1 MLSVLYVDDEP
12 GLLEVAR
19 LFLEYSGEFRVTTS
33 ISAQK
38 ALDSPE
44 IQSYDAIISDYQ
56 MPGMDGIAF
65 LKTVRQRSPDIPF
78 ILFTGRGREEVVIEA
93 INNGADFYLQKGGD
107 PKAQFA
113 ELTHKIRQAV
123 ARRQAECSLL
133 DSERRLSDIINFL
146 PDATF
151 AIDKTGTV
159 IAWNRAMEEMTGT
172 GASDVLGRGNYIYG
186 RAFYGEARPML
197 IDLVLDCDEQ
207 FEQKEYS
214 YTQRDGTTL
223 TAETIRK
230 NHDGT
235 QVYLWGKASR
245 LYDKN
250 GNLTGAIESVRDI
263 TERKHLQTDL
273 ERKHGELQASY
284 EQLTA
289 AEEELREQY
298 EELVKSGQQIRTN
311 EERFIMAQDV
321 GHTGSWEYNLVT
333 RELWVSSEGLHIFGF
348 MSEDGNIRIDDIY
361 ACIPEQERVRQA
373 FTDLIT
379 KGQEYNLEFSINP
392 ADGSAP
398 RTVHS
403 VARLDKDAGGKPLR
417 VICVSQDITER
428 KKTETA
434 LQAVSTE
441 LQQIFR
447 NMINAFV
454 VWESVFDENGTY
466 VSFRFGWFNDA
477 YARIAKVKYEDVR
490 GKDVFEVWPATERSW
505 VEVYGSVATSGI
517 PRVFDMYHEP
527 TKGWYH
533 CNAYRPTGSPEQV
546 CVIFEDITE
555 RRKDEEELR
564 SAYEQLTA
572 AEEELRSQY
581 EELSVTEQ
589 RVRESEQR
597 FRGLIQNSS
606 DMIRILDRN
615 GLIAYSSP
623 STLRLVG
630 YDPANLLGKDPLD
643 YVHPHDR
650 ERVKEALGKV
660 FDKTNPGTPTE
671 YRIRHRDGHYIDV
684 ESIASNQL
692 DTPGIDGVVATTR
705 PIAERKKGEIL
716 LREWES
722 KFTNV
727 FRSSPVALTLVSATD
742 GTFVDIND
750 TFGKNSGYSRDEV
763 VGRTAEMLGFFTDN
777 SEYGRFISC
786 LRDKRAVQGMELKC
800 RIKNGE
806 IRTCRFSSGIIMMD
820 GIPHI
825 LSSVE
830 DFTEHRNAEEALL
843 KSRQQLE
850 DAMELAHL
858 VNWEYDLRS
867 GTLTFDNRFYALCGT
882 SAEREGGSRMSTE
895 TYAREFVHPDD
906 RHTVADEMEKASKS
920 TDPDY
925 VSRREHRIVRRD
937 GEIRHVLTLI
947 RLMRS
952 TEGRVIKVY
961 GTIQDFTDQK
971 RAEEALRESE
981 ERFRG
986 MAERSSDL
994 ILILSK
1000 EMSPT
1005 YVSPSARSI
1014 IGYDPEELVGKSPE
1028 FAMATIFSQAGPDV
1042 MKAAGTI
1049 MKGNLVE
1056 NTELRVRRKDGAL
1069 IYVNMHAVPV
1079 LQEGV
1084 LAGVQVSMRDIT
1096 AGKKAELALLES
1108 EEKFRSFVENAN
1120 EIVFSLTPDGTF
1132 TYVSPNWTELLGHDT
1147 RDVIGRPAAEYIH
1160 PDDFPRNRDFFFQA
1174 VTTGKKMSGIEYR
1187 IRHKDGTWLWHSQ
1200 SISPVRDTGG
1210 RVITIQGICHD
1221 ITERRQAEEALRQAQ
1236 KKLSLLSSIT
1246 RHDISNQLLVLNGFI
1261 GLLHKKIPDPSYEE
1275 YFSRITKAGNQ
1286 ILGMI
1291 KFTREY
1297 EKIGVHTPVW
1307 QVLATVVDDA
1317 GKGILPGQVTLK
1329 TDIHAGTEVFADPLI
1344 VKAFFNLLDNSVR
1357 HGQRVTEI
1365 RVSTH
1370 TSGGDLVV
1378 VWEDNG
1384 VGIAMEEK
1392 EQIFERG
1399 FGKNTGLGM
1408 FLVREILSLTGIT
1421 ITETGEPGT
1430 GARFEIVVPDGT
1442 WREAGNGRTGER
1454 EYQDRY

>member
-1 MLSVLYVDDEP
+1 MLSILYVDDEP

-19 LFLEYSGEFRVTTS
+19 LFLEHSGEFRVTTS

-65 LKTVRQRSPDIPF
+65 LKAVRQRSPDIPF

-113 ELTHKIRQAV
+113 ELMHKIRQAV
-123 ARRQAECSLL
+123 ARRHAERSLL

-151 AIDKTGTV
+151 AIDNAGNV

-172 GASDVLGRGNYIYG
+172 DASEVLGRGNYIYG
-186 RAFYGEARPML
+186 RAFYGETRPML
-197 IDLVLDCDEQ
+197 IDLVLVSDER
-207 FEQKEYS
+207 FEQEEYS
-214 YTQRDGTTL
+214 NTQRDGTTL

-230 NHDGT
+230 KQDGT
-235 QVYLWGKASR
+235 PVHFWGKASR

-250 GNLTGAIESVRDI
+250 GNLVGAIESVRDI
-263 TERKHLQTDL
+263 TERRQN
-273 ERKHGELQASY
+273 ENELH
-284 EQLTA
+284 
-289 AEEELREQY
+289 
-298 EELVKSGQQIRTN
+298 
-311 EERFIMAQDV
+311 M
-321 GHTGSWEYNLVT
+321 
-333 RELWVSSEGLHIFGF
+333 
-348 MSEDGNIRIDDIY
+348 
-361 ACIPEQERVRQA
+361 
-373 FTDLIT
+373 
-379 KGQEYNLEFSINP
+379 
-392 ADGSAP
+392 
-398 RTVHS
+398 
-403 VARLDKDAGGKPLR
+403 
-417 VICVSQDITER
+417 
-428 KKTETA
+428 
-434 LQAVSTE
+434 VSTE

-466 VSFRFGWFNDA
+466 VSFRFGRFNDA

-533 CNAYRPTGSPEQV
+533 CNAYRPTSSPAQV

-555 RRKDEEELR
+555 RRKEEEELR
-564 SAYEQLTA
+564 EAYEQLTIT
-572 AEEELRSQY
+572 EEELRNQY

-597 FRGLIQNSS
+597 FRSLIQNSS

-623 STLRLVG
+623 STLRIFG
-630 YDPANLLGKDPLD
+630 YDPADLIGKDPLD
-643 YVHPHDR
+643 YVHPDDR
-650 ERVKEALGKV
+650 KPVKDAIGEV
-660 FDKTNPGTPTE
+660 YSRTSPGIPTE
-671 YRIRHRDGHYIDV
+671 YRIRHHDGHYVDV

-692 DTPGIDGVVATTR
+692 DTPGIEGVVATTR
-705 PIAERKKGEIL
+705 PITERKAAQSAMQAVVGSMVGVTGLNSLRKITENICSWLGADCVMVGEIQPDGETVRVL
-716 LREWES
+716 AMRLDGKNIDDFSYTLKGTPCENVAEKGFCLYPDNAIQLFPESRDLVELNIRGYIGTPLRNSEGEVSGILCALS
-722 KFTNV
+722 KSPIQ
-727 FRSSPVALTLVSATD
+727 SSPS
-742 GTFVDIND
+742 
-750 TFGKNSGYSRDEV
+750 
-763 VGRTAEMLGFFTDN
+763 
-777 SEYGRFISC
+777 
-786 LRDKRAVQGMELKC
+786 VQGIMDIIAVKAAAEIERIQIEREL
-800 RIKNGE
+800 RKN
-806 IRTCRFSSGIIMMD
+806 
-820 GIPHI
+820 
-825 LSSVE
+825 
-830 DFTEHRNAEEALL
+830 
-843 KSRQQLE
+843 RQQLE

-858 VNWEYDLRS
+858 VNWEYDLKTGMLS
-867 GTLTFDNRFYALCGT
+867 FDDRFYALCGT
-882 SAEREGGSRMSTE
+882 TANREGGSRMSAE

-906 RHTVADEMEKASKS
+906 RHAVSEEMEKASKS

-937 GEIRHVLTLI
+937 GEVRHVLTLI
-947 RLMRS
+947 RVMRS
-952 TEGRVIKVY
+952 AQGRAIKAH
-961 GTIQDFTDQK
+961 GTIQDFTDRM
-971 RAEEALRESE
+971 RAEEALRESEGRFRALFENANDAITVNGFTPDGLPSRFIDLNENTCRLTGYTREEILSMSPLDLDDPETGEAARDLNKKLMKQGDLVFERIHVRKDGQKLPVEISAHVFLLDNQKVVLSVVRDITERKRAGEALRKSE

-994 ILILSK
+994 ILILDK
-1000 EMSPT
+1000 DMSPT
-1005 YVSPSARSI
+1005 YVAPSARSI
-1014 IGYDPEELVGKSPE
+1014 IGYDPEELVGKPPE
-1028 FAMATIFSQAGPDV
+1028 FAMATIFSETGPDL
-1042 MKAAGTI
+1042 MKAVGAT
-1049 MKGNLVE
+1049 MKGRPVE
-1056 NTELRVRRKDGAL
+1056 NTELRVRRKDGTL

-1079 LQEGV
+1079 LKEGV

-1096 AGKKAELALLES
+1096 SGKKAELAHLES

-1120 EIVFSLTPDGTF
+1120 EIVFSLTPDGIF
-1132 TYVSPNWTELLGHDT
+1132 TYVSPNWAELLGHDT

-1160 PDDFPRNRDFFFQA
+1160 PDDFPRNRDFFLQA

-1187 IRHKDGTWLWHSQ
+1187 IRHKDGTWRWHSQ

-1210 RVITIQGICHD
+1210 RVVTIQGICHD
-1221 ITERRQAEEALRQAQ
+1221 VTERRQAEEALRQAQ
-1236 KKLSLLSSIT
+1236 KKLNLLSSIT

-1261 GLLHKKIPDPSYEE
+1261 RLLQKKIPDPSYEE
-1275 YFSRITKAGNQ
+1275 YFSRVSKAGGQ
-1286 ILGMI
+1286 ITAMI
-1291 KFTREY
+1291 HFTREY
-1297 EKIGVHTPVW
+1297 EKIGVQAPVW
-1307 QVLATVVDDA
+1307 HVLATVVSDA
-1317 GKGILPGQVTLK
+1317 GKGILPGQVTLNNE
-1329 TDIHAGTEVFADPLI
+1329 IPAGTEVFADPLI

-1370 TSGGDLVV
+1370 MSGGDLVV

-1384 VGIAMEEK
+1384 VGIAREEK

-1430 GARFEIVVPDGT
+1430 GARFEIVVPNGT
-1442 WREAGNGRTGER
+1442 WREEGNGRPGER
-1454 EYQDRY
+1454 EYPDRH